1 MTSKKSSLDVFKFTL
16 KDTAK
21 GNILISMIVFIPAMF
36 LVFGEFFLN
45 EVFDTNNPFVPF
57 TGSYVYQVPDMNAGY
72 FAIMILWSCL
82 FAMKTFSFLSSKKE
96 CNVYLSLGISRN
108 KLFYSKYLGG
118 AVGIFGTLTVF
129 YAFDLLFNWLV
140 NGWMIEGFTVWA
152 FYYISTLVTC
162 LAAYTVAVYAF
173 VNAGNIVEGIIF
185 TFFFGIFWP
194 IFTAVTNSAF
204 STMVHGYAYGTQ
216 MYSRV
221 NFFSSDI
228 WYLDIFGSYTEQ
240 LDKYYDNFTK
250 LYLSADGFDAPNWSG
265 VIFAAVV
272 VIIVTYIAGRM
283 FRNRTSEI
291 CGFVFRSKNL
301 YKTFFMLLGIVMGLS
316 LMPAIP
322 KHRVSAA
329 IISSL
334 IAIIFVF
341 VGWLICD
348 RKVPVKATVALAVMS
363 IVFVGGCLIGYGDKV
378 PEKSEVRSID
388 IKADFSYLSDA
399 DPCGYGIGS
408 NFEPDVSYI
417 APTAV
422 TATSNLSSDNY
433 YTTLTTEKDIDWMLD
448 IHSDLIKDGYR
459 FGSDENT
466 ANENITIAYLL
477 NDGSTVVR
485 HYDNI
490 SLETYKKLLGFSD
503 TDNGKSLL
511 SLALT
516 GNYSTEDKLLS
527 RPSAMDGQ
535 PYSDYHYFGMFG
547 FGYWMEEIKDTL
559 SMDPT
564 NSYYSYGEPTLS
576 AALTDKDFSY
586 VGMLES
592 TNLFLAGEANL
603 LDNEFFGALLTD
615 IDNQTVEQRY
625 FHSPED
631 EIGAVIVPKVRC
643 YIGSYYRLLNEYEK
657 LKPTEKEEKYN
668 GSFASYYDDII
679 YSQNED
685 IYYDSYK
692 VPTVEYY
699 DEEGIGVIYDEAY
712 EKDPAG
718 VIKYTAEK
726 GEISEYFYVYVIT
739 KDMTNTIEYLKEAG
753 LYDKLIKSEEKPVS
767 VKLNTTEF
775 VFGHFYNTKDKL
787 KASAINPKFAI
798 YDFERD
804 AEYMVDIFGTPEITD
819 ADIIT
824 ALYDNSLMYSGKV
837 YGGYIAEFFYADGKQ
852 VSRFVPASAVTEE
865 IKAKIN
871 PGSAG

>member
-1 MTSKKSSLDVFKFTL
+1 MTSRNSSLDVFKFTF

-21 GNILISMIVFIPAMF
+21 GNILISMIVLIPAMF
-36 LVFGEFFLN
+36 LLFGSFIEGTLMSSTPYIWFSGYF
-45 EVFDTNNPFVPF
+45 
-57 TGSYVYQVPDMNAGY
+57 VYQVTDMNPGY

-82 FAMKTFSFLSSKKE
+82 FAMRTFSFLSSKKE

-118 AVGIFGTLTVF
+118 AVGIFGTLTAY
-129 YAFDLLFNWLV
+129 YAFDLLFNWLE
-140 NGWMIEGFTVWA
+140 NGLMIEGFTVWA

-162 LAAYTVAVYAF
+162 LAAYTIAVYAF

-194 IFTAVTNSAF
+194 VFTAVTNQAF
-204 STMVHGYAYGTQ
+204 SAMVYGNAYGTQ
-216 MYSRV
+216 MYGRAD
-221 NFFSSDI
+221 FFSSDI

-240 LDKYYDNFTK
+240 LDKYYDYFTK
-250 LYLSADGFDAPNWSG
+250 ADLAANGFDAPNWSG
-265 VIFAAVV
+265 VIFAAVA

-291 CGFVFRSKNL
+291 CGFVFRSKKL

-316 LMPAIP
+316 LMSAIP
-322 KHRVSAA
+322 MHRVSAA

-334 IAIIFVF
+334 LAIIFVF
-341 VGWLICD
+341 IGWLICD

-363 IVFVGGCLIGYGDKV
+363 VVFVGGCFIGYGDEV
-378 PEKSEVRSID
+378 PEKSEVKAID
-388 IKADFSYLSDA
+388 ITADFSYLSDA

-408 NFEPDVSYI
+408 NLESDVSYI
-417 APTAV
+417 DPTSVPAPYP
-422 TATSNLSSDNY
+422 SDNY
-433 YTTLTTEKDIDWMLD
+433 YTTLTSENDIEWLLD
-448 IHSDLIKDGYR
+448 IHSNLIKDGYR
-459 FGSDENT
+459 FGPEENT
-466 ANENITIAYLL
+466 ANADITIAYLL
-477 NDGSTVVR
+477 DDGSTVVR

-503 TDNGKSLL
+503 TDNGKGLMK
-511 SLALT
+511 LALT
-516 GNYSTEDKLLS
+516 GNYEVQDYIVNS
-527 RPSAMDGQ
+527 PSAMGEKLYDN
-535 PYSDYHYFGMFG
+535 YHYFGMFG
-547 FGYWMEEIKDTL
+547 LSFWMEKMGNSL

-564 NSYYSYGEPTLS
+564 YYHYGYGEPTLS

-592 TNLFLAGEANL
+592 TNLFLAEEENL
-603 LDNEFFGALLTD
+603 LDNKFFGALLTD
-615 IDNQTVEQRY
+615 IDNLTVEQRY
-625 FHSPED
+625 FHSAED
-631 EIGAVIVPKVRC
+631 EIGAVIVPKSRS
-643 YIGSYYRLLNEYEK
+643 YENIGTYYNTLKDYEK
-657 LKPTEKEEKYN
+657 LKEGDKFFGDFPKLYESTIQQQEDDYYEE
-668 GSFASYYDDII
+668 
-679 YSQNED
+679 EW
-685 IYYDSYK
+685 DS
-692 VPTVEYY
+692 E
-699 DEEGIGVIYDEAY
+699 VIYDDVVYSETVASDPYGSAY
-712 EKDPAG
+712 EENPEE
-718 VIKYTAEK
+718 VIKSVAEK
-726 GEISEYFYVYVIT
+726 GAIGEYFYVYVIT

-767 VKLNTTEF
+767 VKINTTEF
-775 VFGHFYNTKDKL
+775 VFGHFYNTKDML
-787 KASAINPKFAI
+787 KASAINPKFST
-798 YDFERD
+798 YDYARF

-871 PGSAG
+871 LGSAE